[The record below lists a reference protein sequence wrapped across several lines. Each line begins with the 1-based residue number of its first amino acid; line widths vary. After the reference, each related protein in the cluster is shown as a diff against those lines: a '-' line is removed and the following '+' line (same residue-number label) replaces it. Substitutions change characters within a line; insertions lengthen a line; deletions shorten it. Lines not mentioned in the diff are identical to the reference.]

1 MLLFEN
7 IKYVPA
13 KILFTW
19 KSLIREELFNY
30 LTNVILPKYKRVDVA
45 HDEQHVR
52 ESLCYAKSIT
62 NLLRN
67 KISSHDMEL
76 IFTAIIYHD
85 ISLIDSPRE
94 VHHINSAKIVK
105 NDKILKMFFNQKD
118 INIIAEAVEDHR
130 SSSNN
135 PPRSLV
141 GKVVADADT
150 GPIQID
156 NLIHRSYYYH
166 ISHNKETDKL
176 KIFDEIYESLNKK
189 YGKNGYSKYW
199 LKESEHY
206 FNLVSNGAKDRIS
219 NREYMLT
226 RFNKFINNIGR

>member
-19 KSLIREELFNY
+19 KPLIREDLYNY
-30 LTNVILPKYKRVDVA
+30 LISVILPKYKNVDIA
-45 HDEQHVR
+45 HDEQHIR

-67 KISSHDMEL
+67 KITLHEMEL
-76 IFTAIIYHD
+76 IFTAILYHD
-85 ISLIDSPRE
+85 VSLVNSPRE
-94 VHHINSAKIVK
+94 THHINSAKIVK
-105 NDKILKMFFNQKD
+105 SDKILKSFFNQKD
-118 INIIAEAVEDHR
+118 INIIADAVEDHR
-130 SSSNN
+130 SSSNK

-141 GKVVADADT
+141 GKVVADSDT

-156 NLIHRSYYYH
+156 NLIRRSYYYH
-166 ISHNKETDKL
+166 VSNSKEENKL
-176 KIFDEIYESLNKK
+176 KIFDEIFNSLNKK

-206 FNLVSNGAKDRIS
+206 FNLISNNAKERLS
-219 NREYMLT
+219 NREYMMNEY
-226 RFNKFINNIGR
+226 NKFLKQTV